1 MGELCEELARLVV
14 GGVVREAAPLPPR
27 DLLVVL
33 ESDTWDGVRRVR
45 LSASPDG
52 PRLHLETGRVHRH
65 DGATGPFFER
75 LAKQLAGAQLRRVAP
90 VKQDRIAS
98 LEFTGDA
105 GRCEVVAELV
115 GRHANLLLL
124 DRSGAVLDWLVAPK
138 KPKEGRAPR
147 LALGEP
153 YEPPPGRPP
162 ADPGPSIVEAF
173 PAPDGDAE
181 TGLRA
186 LAPLSW
192 RVGSALGGAVEDT
205 ERARS
210 AKHLKE
216 RLARRLAGAER
227 SLRGL
232 DQRERAVDDAERVLQ
247 DGELLKAAIGQ
258 LKRGMESI
266 ELVDWF
272 DENGGSRRIAL
283 DPKRTPAQ
291 NVEKVFDRYHKL
303 VRSAGTLAEER
314 ERTTARRTRLAELLE
329 RLEAGE
335 DPAELERVAVA
346 EKLVDALATQRGKR
360 VQKAAPRRPYLRF
373 VSAAGTEILVGR
385 NARDNDELTLRVA
398 RGNDLWL
405 HTADT
410 PGSHVILRVE
420 KNREPLDEDVLD
432 AAHLAVQYSPLKG
445 ARRADVHVAH
455 RKLVHKRKG
464 SPPGLVHLS
473 GGRTRSVRLEPAR
486 LERLLGEGR
495 REAT

>member
-1 MGELCEELARLVV
+1 M
-14 GGVVREAAPLPPR
+14 REAAALPPR

-33 ESDTWDGVRRVR
+33 ESDAWDGVRRLR

-65 DGATGPFFER
+65 DGAVGPFYER
-75 LAKQLAGAQLRRVAP
+75 VAKALDGATLRRVAP
-90 VKQDRIAS
+90 VKQDRIAA
-98 LEFTGDA
+98 LEFANDA
-105 GRCEVVAELV
+105 GRCELLAELV

-124 DRSGAVLDWLVAPK
+124 DASGRVLDWLVPPRAPK
-138 KPKEGRAPR
+138 GGRAPR

-162 ADPGPSIVEAF
+162 ADPGPSITEAF
-173 PAPDGDAE
+173 GVPDGDPD

-192 RVGSALGGAVEDT
+192 RVGAALGGAVEDT
-205 ERARS
+205 ERARA
-210 AKHLKE
+210 AKHLE
-216 RLARRLAGAER
+216 TRLARRLAGAER
-227 SLRGL
+227 TLRGL
-232 DQRERAVDDAERVLQ
+232 EQRERAVDDAERVLQ

-258 LKRGMESI
+258 LRRGMESI

-272 DENGGSRRIAL
+272 DEGGGTRTIAL
-283 DPKRTPAQ
+283 DPKRTPAE
-291 NVEKVFDRYHKL
+291 NVEKVFERYHKL
-303 VRSAGTLAEER
+303 VRSAGTLAQER
-314 ERTTARRTRLAELLE
+314 ERAQARRARLAELLE
-329 RLEAGE
+329 RLGAGD
-335 DPAELERVAVA
+335 DPAELERAAVG
-346 EKLVDALATQRGKR
+346 EKLIDALDTQRGKR

-373 VSAAGTEILVGR
+373 ASAAGTEILVGR
-385 NARDNDELTLRVA
+385 TARDNDELTLRVA

-432 AAHLAVQYSPLKG
+432 AAHLAVHFSPLSG
-445 ARRADVHVAH
+445 ARRAEVHVAR

-473 GGRTRSVRLEPAR
+473 GGRTRSVRMEQGR
-486 LERLLGEGR
+486 LDRLLGEGR